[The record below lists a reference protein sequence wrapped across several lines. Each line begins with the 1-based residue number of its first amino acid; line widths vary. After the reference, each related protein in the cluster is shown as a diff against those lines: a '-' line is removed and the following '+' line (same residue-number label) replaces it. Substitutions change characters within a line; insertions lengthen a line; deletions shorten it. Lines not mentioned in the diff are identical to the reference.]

1 MTKSLLC
8 FSAASAP
15 RAKIDVDRCRHLRF
29 PRRELILPKQ
39 DNLLDRGRDEEHS
52 RVILARAR
60 AIDTEIPSRVPLSAS

>member
-15 RAKIDVDRCRHLRF
+15 RAKIDVDRSTLRF
-29 PRRELILPKQ
+29 PRTELILPSKIF
-39 DNLLDRGRDEEHS
+39 RSGGDEEHS

>member
-15 RAKIDVDRCRHLRF
+15 RAKIDVDRSTLRF
-29 PRRELILPKQ
+29 PRTELILPSKIT
-39 DNLLDRGRDEEHS
+39 GRDEEHS